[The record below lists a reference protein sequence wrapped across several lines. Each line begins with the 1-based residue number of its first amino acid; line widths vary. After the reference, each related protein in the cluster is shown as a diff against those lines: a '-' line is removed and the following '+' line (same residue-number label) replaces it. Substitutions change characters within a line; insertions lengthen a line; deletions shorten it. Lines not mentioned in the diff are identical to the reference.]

1 MPKWVAVEAT
11 GIVMRG
17 PTGIILSM
25 PGGGYWCLD
34 LSKRLKAEQLGTR
47 VKVTGMRVGFNEIA
61 VDKIVPA

>member
-1 MPKWVAVEAT
+1 
-11 GIVMRG
+11 MRG

-25 PGGGYWCLD
+25 TGGGYWCLD
-34 LSKRLKAEQLGTR
+34 LSTRLKAEQLGTR